1 MWIHELPTG
10 AVGDSDKFAFD
21 TGNNTYSITFESIVT
36 GIIER
41 AYNTITTTSKTL
53 IGAINELKTIV
64 DILNDKGY
72 KRVTVTDYGFSY
84 VEFHKIGRLV
94 MVQIQG
100 VPYGLTKD
108 TEVNLVAIPQGY
120 EPSPTGKCIGTG
132 FSTNDMCAFLI
143 LIENGYIKI
152 RPKKDFTITAGQ
164 VSTLYFYFRD

>member
-41 AYNTITTTSKTL
+41 AYNTLTTTAKTL
-53 IGAINELKTIV
+53 IGAINELKTTV

-120 EPSPTGKCIGTG
+120 EPGATGAPIASG
-132 FSTNDMCAFLI
+132 FSTNDICGFLI
-143 LIENGYIKI
+143 YAANGYIKI
-152 RPKKDFTITAGQ
+152 YPKKDISITAGQ